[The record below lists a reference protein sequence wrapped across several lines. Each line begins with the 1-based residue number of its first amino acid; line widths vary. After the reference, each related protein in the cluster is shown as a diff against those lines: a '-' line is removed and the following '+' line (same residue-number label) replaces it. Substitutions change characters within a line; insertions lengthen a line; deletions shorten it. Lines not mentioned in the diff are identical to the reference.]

1 MNSSIDEVAEALGE
15 LGQRHYPVAS
25 LTTYKV
31 GGTAALFCRV
41 DDVETLMRVA
51 QIARDSSTPLVVLG
65 RGSNSLFADSEFAGV
80 VVQLGDFAQQLVLP
94 EQNQNSVVIAGSAVA
109 LPVMARRTAVVGLRG
124 FEWAVGVPGTVGGAI
139 KMNAGGHGSDIAESL
154 VSARVFSCRSGE
166 VRDIEK
172 AEFGLRFRGSAI
184 PDDDVIIDATF
195 QLTWGDGN
203 VALGIIDDIV
213 KWRRE
218 NQPGGQNAGSVFVN
232 PVPGEIAA
240 GELIDQCGLRGFRIG
255 SAEVSVKHAN
265 FIQADPGGRASDVV
279 AVMDHVQ
286 AVVQQKFGFNL
297 RSEVRLIGWTHEINT
312 RGSDE

>member
-154 VSARVFSCRSGE
+154 VSARVFSCRSG
-166 VRDIEK
+166 
-172 AEFGLRFRGSAI
+172 
-184 PDDDVIIDATF
+184 
-195 QLTWGDGN
+195 LTT
-203 VALGIIDDIV
+203 L
-213 KWRRE
+213 
-218 NQPGGQNAGSVFVN
+218 
-232 PVPGEIAA
+232 
-240 GELIDQCGLRGFRIG
+240 
-255 SAEVSVKHAN
+255 
-265 FIQADPGGRASDVV
+265 
-279 AVMDHVQ
+279 
-286 AVVQQKFGFNL
+286 
-297 RSEVRLIGWTHEINT
+297 
-312 RGSDE
+312 

>member
-1 MNSSIDEVAEALGE
+1 MNLSVDEVAEALGE
-15 LGQRHYPVAS
+15 LGQRHFPVAS

-31 GGTAALFCRV
+31 GGTAAFFCRI
-41 DDVETLMRVA
+41 DDVETLIRVA
-51 QIARDSSTPLVVLG
+51 QIARDSSTRLVVLG
-65 RGSNSLFADSEFAGV
+65 RGSNSLFADSEFAGI
-80 VVQLGDFAQQLVLP
+80 VVQLGDFAQKIVLP
-94 EQNQNSVVIAGSAVA
+94 EQNEHSIVVAGSAVA
-109 LPVMARRTAVVGLRG
+109 LPVLARRLAVVGLRG

-139 KMNAGGHGSDIAESL
+139 KMNAGGHGSDTAESL

-172 AEFGLRFRGSAI
+172 AEFALRFRGSAI
-184 PDDDVIIDATF
+184 SDDDVILDATF
-195 QLTWGDGN
+195 QLTWGVSNEADR
-203 VALGIIDDIV
+203 IIDDIV

-232 PVPGEIAA
+232 PVPGEISA

-265 FIQADPGGRASDVV
+265 FIQADPGGRAGDVV
-279 AVMDHVQ
+279 AVMNHVK
-286 AVVQQKFGFNL
+286 AVVHQKFGFNL
-297 RSEVRLIGWTHEINT
+297 RSEVRLIGWTHEIST